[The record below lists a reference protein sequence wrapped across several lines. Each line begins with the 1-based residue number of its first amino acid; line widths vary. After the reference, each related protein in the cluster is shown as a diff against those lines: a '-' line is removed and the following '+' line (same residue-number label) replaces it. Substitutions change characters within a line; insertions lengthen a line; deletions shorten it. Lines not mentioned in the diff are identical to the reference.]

1 MGVVYGWVAFALA
14 GVAVAPHSER
24 NHAQVTYNVRMME
37 ADGVGWRE
45 AVFTSLKP
53 VTRQG
58 AATVWTLPRE
68 AMPPLLRDLEKSST
82 SIVLQSPKVTAL
94 AGAAATIQHR
104 ANQPFISRIA
114 WNDQTPAPTGMAEN
128 VRVGWHTT
136 MIGRKL
142 DQGILVQV
150 VFEETAV
157 RAVHHVNVNRPTHS
171 GCSHSASAAQAT
183 KHEPVGPGK
192 IAVTIARYYS
202 ELVKPDEKATDDEK
216 CAESESCD
224 DARGNKGDDAG
235 VQKVVLDVP
244 EIDTQEVVGEW
255 LIPHGEVLLISFG
268 AHTQADA
275 AGKAVVRERLA
286 LIEAAP
292 AGEMVRVSV
301 PSGPIPMVNLPVP
314 RMPDLA
320 PKVALPMPTPI
331 MPSRSIPKGFNADGT
346 PAEMPPLPADEA
358 EMDSSESDSSEPR
371 PSPQTK
377 KVTPPKPATDTGT
390 NKAEFSGSTKA
401 EFSGSTKADSSA
413 ANKMEFSLPKAASM
427 FLPSFLM
434 PGTAGGFQFLLPIKP
449 LSVRLPFGQKLEIEI
464 LGKIVTETETETQ

>member
-1 MGVVYGWVAFALA
+1 
-14 GVAVAPHSER
+14 
-24 NHAQVTYNVRMME
+24 
-37 ADGVGWRE
+37 
-45 AVFTSLKP
+45 
-53 VTRQG
+53 
-58 AATVWTLPRE
+58 
-68 AMPPLLRDLEKSST
+68 
-82 SIVLQSPKVTAL
+82 
-94 AGAAATIQHR
+94 
-104 ANQPFISRIA
+104 
-114 WNDQTPAPTGMAEN
+114 
-128 VRVGWHTT
+128 
-136 MIGRKL
+136 
-142 DQGILVQV
+142 
-150 VFEETAV
+150 
-157 RAVHHVNVNRPTHS
+157 
-171 GCSHSASAAQAT
+171 
-183 KHEPVGPGK
+183 
-192 IAVTIARYYS
+192 
-202 ELVKPDEKATDDEK
+202 
-216 CAESESCD
+216 
-224 DARGNKGDDAG
+224 
-235 VQKVVLDVP
+235 VLDGP